1 VKDALLLNRTAG
13 ETRVALLEDGRVHA
27 FYIERARDR
36 GVVGNVYVGRVVR
49 VLPGMQAAFLD
60 VGAERSVFLYVGD
73 IVTPKEPETDRFEP
87 FRAPEPE
94 ADPDAE
100 ETVGVVPMQRPTFLP
115 EPPDP
120 TTEPALAGGPTV
132 ADAPLP
138 RSRAP
143 QRIEQLLRTGQEVVV
158 QVSKAAMGTKGAR
171 VTTQLSL
178 PGRFLVHLAHADHV
192 GVSRRITDEDERER
206 LRTLVEELRAPG
218 EGFIVRTACEGRT
231 REELAADVQYL
242 RELHRGIE
250 ARTRSTKAPALI
262 HEDLDLCLRSVRD
275 LMSDR
280 VARIVVDHPTDH
292 QRVATLLDRFLPR
305 YRDRLEYWD
314 GADPLFQSTGVE
326 NRLRQALERKVPLPS
341 GGHIVIDSTEA
352 LTAIDVNSGRYVGSR
367 DLEATTLRV
376 NLEAARVVVDAL
388 RVRDIGGLIV
398 IDFIDME
405 QLDNRERVYQE
416 LVTALEGDRARTQVL
431 PISEFGLV
439 EMTRRRVRE
448 DLGRYLLSACDA
460 CAGTG
465 RVKSIETVAYEVL
478 REIGTTGGSHA
489 GGVLRVRC
497 APEVANRL
505 TTQEA
510 AAITTL
516 QRGLGVTIDVQSEPG
531 WPRTRYSMS
540 TPGRRE
546 ASS

>member
-1 VKDALLLNRTAG
+1 MRDALLLNRTAG
-13 ETRVALLEDGRVHA
+13 EVRVALLEDGRVHT
-27 FYIERARDR
+27 FYIERDRDR

-73 IVTPKEPETDRFEP
+73 IVVPREVVPERLQP
-87 FRAPEPE
+87 FRAPEP
-94 ADPDAE
+94 DPDAE

-115 EPPDP
+115 EPPETGP
-120 TTEPALAGGPTV
+120 EPALAGGPTV
-132 ADAPLP
+132 ADAPIP
-138 RSRAP
+138 RSRPP
-143 QRIEQLLRTGQEVVV
+143 QRIEQLLRPGQEVVV
-158 QVSKAAMGTKGAR
+158 QVSKAAMGSKGAR

-178 PGRFLVHLAHADHV
+178 PGRFLVHLAAADHV
-192 GVSRRITDEDERER
+192 GISRRITDEEERER
-206 LRTLVEELRAPG
+206 LRVIVEGLRAPG
-218 EGFIVRTACEGRT
+218 EGFIVRTACEGRS
-231 REELAADVQYL
+231 REELAADVEYL
-242 RELHRGIE
+242 RELHRGID
-250 ARTRSTKAPALI
+250 ARSRTTKAPASI
-262 HEDLDLCLRSVRD
+262 HEDLDLCLRAVRD

-280 VARIVVDHPTDH
+280 VERIVVDHPSDH
-292 QRVATLLDRFLPR
+292 QRVATLLERFLPR

-341 GGHIVIDSTEA
+341 GGHIVIDGTEA

-376 NLEAARVVVDAL
+376 NLEAARAVVEAL
-388 RVRDIGGLIV
+388 RVRDIGGIIV

-405 QLDNRERVYQE
+405 QIENRERVYQE
-416 LVTALEGDRARTQVL
+416 LATALENDRARTQIL

-448 DLGRYLLSACDA
+448 DLGRYLLTACDH
-460 CAGTG
+460 CSGTG
-465 RVKSIETVAYEVL
+465 RVKSVETVAYEVL
-478 REIGTTGGSHA
+478 REIATTGGSHA
-489 GGVLRVRC
+489 GGTLRVRC
-497 APEVANRL
+497 AADVASRL
-505 TTQEA
+505 EEHEA
-510 AAITTL
+510 AALATL
-516 QRGLGVTIDVQSEPG
+516 QRGLGATIELQSEPT